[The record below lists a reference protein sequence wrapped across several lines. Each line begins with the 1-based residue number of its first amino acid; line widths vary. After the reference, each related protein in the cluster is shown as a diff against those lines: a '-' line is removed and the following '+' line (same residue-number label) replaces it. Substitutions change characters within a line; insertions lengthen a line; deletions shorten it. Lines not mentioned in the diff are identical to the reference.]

1 MRHMLARAVS
11 HLKKLIEDLPAWS
24 ALPRRVGLMALK
36 DFNHYVLLRSDR
48 YFKRT
53 RMWGYPSFLGR
64 LFRAALF

>member
-1 MRHMLARAVS
+1 
-11 HLKKLIEDLPAWS
+11 
-24 ALPRRVGLMALK
+24 MALK

-64 LFRAALF
+64 IFRTALF